1 MTWVFLVGFKKAPRN
16 FFGYVWYF
24 ELHYLRRNKWDFE
37 TNNSQELSIT
47 NNHLE
52 DLGQVNY
59 WNSLY

>member
-1 MTWVFLVGFKKAPRN
+1 M
-16 FFGYVWYF
+16 FGILSYITL
-24 ELHYLRRNKWDFE
+24 EETNGNFE
-37 TNNSQELSIT
+37 TNNSEELSIT